1 MLVSLFAP
9 FPVMQYPYKW
19 SDETNALYYVLSR
32 IGWAYSFMVFFFFI
46 ILGHS
51 TILKNAT
58 QNWIV
63 NTLGAMIWPI
73 YLIAPLVY
81 MNMYCTEDFANYMT
95 NLTNS
100 VMGMGAM
107 CLSIFGSLF
116 FLALIL
122 NPLNNLFKFAF
133 SPCLRFKGKDDNWG
147 TQSYRLITSKQ

>member
-1 MLVSLFAP
+1 
-9 FPVMQYPYKW
+9 
-19 SDETNALYYVLSR
+19 
-32 IGWAYSFMVFFFFI
+32 
-46 ILGHS
+46 
-51 TILKNAT
+51 
-58 QNWIV
+58 
-63 NTLGAMIWPI
+63 MIWPI

-107 CLSIFGSLF
+107 CLSIFGSLL

-133 SPCLRFKGKDDNWG
+133 SPCLKFKEKEKDDGWG
-147 TQSYRLITSKQ
+147 TQSYRLITSKD

>member
-1 MLVSLFAP
+1 
-9 FPVMQYPYKW
+9 
-19 SDETNALYYVLSR
+19 
-32 IGWAYSFMVFFFFI
+32 
-46 ILGHS
+46 
-51 TILKNAT
+51 
-58 QNWIV
+58 
-63 NTLGAMIWPI
+63 MIWPI

-107 CLSIFGSLF
+107 CLSIFGCLL

-133 SPCLRFKGKDDNWG
+133 SPCLQFKKSAKADDWG
-147 TQSYRLITSKQ
+147 SQSYRLVAS